1 VQFGANADKTL
12 TKGFRFFAF
21 FSSMLRFRILVAALV
36 LTLAGS
42 QGAWAQTKAKTT
54 TTKKTTTT
62 AKKTTAKAP
71 AKAPAKT
78 TVKTTAKVTAP
89 VVVPPAPLTLPEATT
104 GLKEA
109 LTQSVTRAVDIA
121 GSAEGFNANEDIR
134 IPFPPEAEL
143 VSTTL
148 RGLRL
153 GSLVDKFEVVLNR
166 SAEAAAAQAKPI
178 FLGAVQN
185 LSFADAMALVTTRE
199 PDAATLYL
207 HQNTE
212 PQLVAALKPI
222 VQQSLE
228 QTGAT
233 KLYAE
238 MVARYNKIPL
248 VTPVNAD
255 LTAYAT
261 QKTSDGIFSLMAA
274 EEGRIR
280 LNAAARG
287 SEALKRAFGK

>member
-1 VQFGANADKTL
+1 MH
-12 TKGFRFFAF
+12 
-21 FSSMLRFRILVAALV
+21 SFRIFAAALAVTVAA
-36 LTLAGS
+36 T
-42 QGAWAQTKAKTT
+42 QGAQAQTKPKAKTT
-54 TTKKTTTT
+54 TTKKTTT

-71 AKAPAKT
+71 AKTTTTKT
-78 TVKTTAKVTAP
+78 STKVTTPAVVAAP
-89 VVVPPAPLTLPEATT
+89 VPLTLPEATS

-109 LTQSVTRAVDIA
+109 LTQSITRAVDIA
-121 GSAEGFNANEDIR
+121 GSAEGFNANADIR

-148 RGLRL
+148 RGLRM
-153 GSLVDKFEVVLNR
+153 GTLVDKFEVVLNR
-166 SAEAAAAQAKPI
+166 SAEAAAAQARPI

-212 PQLVAALKPI
+212 AQLVTALKPI

-261 QKTSDGIFSLMAA
+261 QKTSDGIFTLVAA
-274 EEGRIR
+274 EESRIR
-280 LNAAARG
+280 QNAAARG
-287 SEALKRAFGK
+287 SDVLKRVFGK

>member
-1 VQFGANADKTL
+1 
-12 TKGFRFFAF
+12 
-21 FSSMLRFRILVAALV
+21 MPPFRIFVAALAV
-36 LTLAGS
+36 TVAAT
-42 QGAWAQTKAKTT
+42 QGAQAQTKAKTT
-54 TTKKTTTT
+54 TTKKTTT

-71 AKAPAKT
+71 AKTTTTKT
-78 TVKTTAKVTAP
+78 TTKVTVP
-89 VVVPPAPLTLPEATT
+89 VVTPLTLPEATT

-109 LTQSVTRAVDIA
+109 LTQSITRAVDIA
-121 GSAEGFNANEDIR
+121 GSAEGFNANADIR

-148 RGLRL
+148 RGLRM
-153 GSLVDKFEVVLNR
+153 GALVDKFEVVLNR

-178 FLGAVQN
+178 FLGAIQN

-261 QKTSDGIFSLMAA
+261 QKTSDGIFTLMAA

-287 SEALKRAFGK
+287 SDVLKRVFGK

>member
-1 VQFGANADKTL
+1 
-12 TKGFRFFAF
+12 
-21 FSSMLRFRILVAALV
+21 MLRFRILVAALT
-36 LTLAGS
+36 LSLAGPLVA
-42 QGAWAQTKAKTT
+42 QAQTKTTAKTT
-54 TTKKTTTT
+54 TTKKTT
-62 AKKTTAKAP
+62 AKTTAKTP
-71 AKAPAKT
+71 AKTPAKT
-78 TVKTTAKVTAP
+78 TTTKTTTKATTP
-89 VVVPPAPLTLPEATT
+89 VVVTPPAPLTLPEATT
-104 GLKEA
+104 GLREA
-109 LTQSVTRAVDIA
+109 LTQSITRATDIA
-121 GSAEGFNANEDIR
+121 GSTDGFNANTDIR

-148 RGLRL
+148 RGLRM
-153 GSLVDKFEVVLNR
+153 GALVDNFELALNR
-166 SAEAAAAQAKPI
+166 GAEAAAAQAKPI

-207 HQNTE
+207 HKNTE
-212 PQLVAALKPI
+212 PQLVAALTPI

-228 QTGAT
+228 KTGAT
-233 KLYAE
+233 KLYKE

-248 VTPVNAD
+248 VTPINAD

-261 QKTSDGIFSLMAA
+261 QKTSDGLFTLMAE

-287 SEALKRAFGK
+287 SDVLKRAFGK

>member
-1 VQFGANADKTL
+1 
-12 TKGFRFFAF
+12 
-21 FSSMLRFRILVAALV
+21 MLRFRILVAALA
-36 LTLAGS
+36 LSLAGTS
-42 QGAWAQTKAKTT
+42 VAQAQTK
-54 TTKKTTTT
+54 TT
-62 AKKTTAKAP
+62 AKKTTTTKTTAKT
-71 AKAPAKT
+71 PAKT
-78 TVKTTAKVTAP
+78 TAKTPVKTTTKTTTKVTTP
-89 VVVPPAPLTLPEATT
+89 VVTPPAPLTLPEATT
-104 GLKEA
+104 GLREA
-109 LTQSVTRAVDIA
+109 LTQSITRATDIA
-121 GSAEGFNANEDIR
+121 GSTDGFNANTDIR

-148 RGLRL
+148 RGLRM
-153 GSLVDKFEVVLNR
+153 GALVDNFELALNR
-166 SAEAAAAQAKPI
+166 GAEAAAAQAKPI

-207 HQNTE
+207 HKNTE
-212 PQLVAALKPI
+212 PQLVAALTPI

-233 KLYAE
+233 KLYKE

-248 VTPVNAD
+248 VTPINAD
-255 LTAYAT
+255 LTAYAA
-261 QKTSDGIFSLMAA
+261 QKTSDGIFTLMAE

-287 SEALKRAFGK
+287 SDVLKRAFGK

>member
-1 VQFGANADKTL
+1 
-12 TKGFRFFAF
+12 
-21 FSSMLRFRILVAALV
+21 MLRFRILVAALIC
-36 LTLAGS
+36 TLAGA
-42 QGAWAQTKAKTT
+42 QAVQAQTKTT
-54 TTKKTTTT
+54 AKKTTT
-62 AKKTTAKAP
+62 KKTTAKAP
-71 AKAPAKT
+71 
-78 TVKTTAKVTAP
+78 VKTTTKTTTKVTTPA
-89 VVVPPAPLTLPEATT
+89 VVTPPAPLTVAEANT

-134 IPFPPEAEL
+134 ITFPAEAEL
-143 VSTTL
+143 VATTL
-148 RGLRL
+148 RGLRM
-153 GSLVDKFEVVLNR
+153 GALVDKFEVVLNR

-212 PQLVAALKPI
+212 AQLLTALKPI

-238 MVARYNKIPL
+238 MIARYNKIPL

-287 SEALKRAFGK
+287 SAALKRAFGK

>member
-1 VQFGANADKTL
+1 
-12 TKGFRFFAF
+12 
-21 FSSMLRFRILVAALV
+21 MLRFRILVAALA
-36 LTLAGS
+36 LSLAS
-42 QGAWAQTKAKTT
+42 THVAQAQTKTTAKTT
-54 TTKKTTTT
+54 TTKKTT
-62 AKKTTAKAP
+62 AKTPAKTTAKT
-71 AKAPAKT
+71 PAKT
-78 TVKTTAKVTAP
+78 TTTKTTTKTTTP
-89 VVVPPAPLTLPEATT
+89 VVVTPPAPLTLPEATT
-104 GLKEA
+104 GLREA
-109 LTQSVTRAVDIA
+109 LTQSIARATDIA
-121 GSAEGFNANEDIR
+121 GSTDGFNANADIR

-148 RGLRL
+148 RGLRM
-153 GSLVDKFEVVLNR
+153 GALVDNFELALNR
-166 SAEAAAAQAKPI
+166 GAEAAAAQAKPI

-207 HQNTE
+207 HKNTE
-212 PQLVAALKPI
+212 PQLVAALTPI

-228 QTGAT
+228 RTGAT
-233 KLYAE
+233 KLYKE

-248 VTPVNAD
+248 VTPINAD

-261 QKTSDGIFSLMAA
+261 QKTSDGLFTLMAE

-287 SEALKRAFGK
+287 SDALKRAFGK